1 MSDRPAPDAAAENA
15 APPTPGRPVTYIR
28 IEQRRL
34 RQAVIL
40 TLVLFGGFLVARWAF
55 NALGNFLL
63 LVLLSWLF
71 AIAMEPAVVALARRG
86 WRRGAAT
93 GVVMLAFVVGGA
105 AFLALFG
112 SLLFSQASEFIT
124 NLPALV
130 EDTVAQVNEWF
141 NLELDPDTILD
152 QLNLDASNLTE
163 IATNVAGG
171 VVGILGSIAT
181 LLFDLL
187 TILFFAFYISA
198 DSPQVR
204 RAIGGWLPPDQQRS
218 FVAVW
223 EIAVLKTGGFVVS
236 KVVLSTLSAAFHAL
250 FFYFIDLPFWLPLGI
265 FTGLVSQLIPT
276 VGTYIGVLLPALVAL
291 AQSPLD
297 ALWVVLFAT
306 AYQQVENYV
315 WTPHV
320 SRRTMDLHPALALAS
335 VFVGA
340 ALLGPIGALIGIPL
354 MAAAITVIQ
363 TYTHRYELVPELAA
377 REAGEKPERRTAS
390 GAATADPL
398 EGAVADPPAPAE
410 PRFE

>member
-1 MSDRPAPDAAAENA
+1 MSESPTPVAGGEPGA
-15 APPTPGRPVTYIR
+15 APRRPVTYIR
-28 IEQRRL
+28 VEQRLL
-34 RQAVIL
+34 RQAIVL
-40 TLVLFGGFLVARWAF
+40 ALVLFGGFVLARWAVG
-55 NALGNFLL
+55 ALGGFLL
-63 LVLLSWLF
+63 LVLLSWLL

-93 GVVMLAFVVGGA
+93 GVVMLAFVVAGL
-105 AFLALFG
+105 AFLGLFG
-112 SLLFSQASEFIT
+112 SVLFSQASEFIT
-124 NLPALV
+124 DLPTLV
-130 EDTVAQVNEWF
+130 EDAVAQLNDWF
-141 NLELDPDTILD
+141 NLDLDPETILD
-152 QLNLDASNLTE
+152 QLNLDSSNLTE

-171 VVGILGSIAT
+171 IVGILGSIAT
-181 LLFDLL
+181 VVFNLL

-204 RAIGGWLPPDQQRS
+204 RTIGGWLPPERQRS

-236 KVVLSTLSAAFHAL
+236 KVVLSGLSAFFHSL

-276 VGTYIGVLLPALVAL
+276 VGTYIGVLLPALVAV

-377 REAGEKPERRTAS
+377 REAGEKPERRAS
-390 GAATADPL
+390 PAGEPP
-398 EGAVADPPAPAE
+398 GDPPGDPTE
-410 PRFE
+410 PRFEPRFE